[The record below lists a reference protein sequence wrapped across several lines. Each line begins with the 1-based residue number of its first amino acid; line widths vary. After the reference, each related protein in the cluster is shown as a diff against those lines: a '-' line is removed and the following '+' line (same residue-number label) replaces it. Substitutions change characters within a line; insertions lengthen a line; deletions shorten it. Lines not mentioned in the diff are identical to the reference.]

1 MHIDKPLLGQNLH
14 IPQGLSTY
22 PDFRLDIVV
31 IFCHVYLACDV
42 YFANTKVLVALD
54 VCHLH
59 MEEYSPMKTATS
71 GAPNVLRNEVVRLYI
86 ATTTQQLDIVSNVC
100 VEDCN
105 LAVNGFVAHLPVSPK
120 KYEVGDC
127 CAYAEYA
134 VHDDSTRSDILHTLP
149 EHVRPPAEYV
159 SKMKVLTYASKEGT
173 SFKPYSER
181 QNMPVLG
188 IVLTG

>member
-1 MHIDKPLLGQNLH
+1 M
-14 IPQGLSTY
+14 T
-22 PDFRLDIVV
+22 
-31 IFCHVYLACDV
+31 
-42 YFANTKVLVALD
+42 
-54 VCHLH
+54 
-59 MEEYSPMKTATS
+59 TATS
-71 GAPNVLRNEVVRLYI
+71 GAPNVLGNEVRLKV

-105 LAVNGFVAHLPVSPK
+105 VAVNHFVAHSPVSPR
-120 KYEVGDC
+120 KYKVGDC
-127 CAYAEYA
+127 CTYAEHA
-134 VHDDSTRSDILHTLP
+134 VHDDSTRRDILHTLP
-149 EHVRPPAEYV
+149 KHVQPPAEYV